1 MYRIILIK
9 IKKLF
14 FFVEFSGPFWYN
26 EGIKKIDCKG
36 LRKMKKSAWF
46 LLWFCVFCMAFSLPY
61 SAESFVDDCSS
72 DLSTLTRETY
82 NLVDADG
89 YFQSFPSKPVED
101 TTALSIRD
109 YKEYGEIVYSIED
122 VQEVTVSAYR
132 IGYPSFVVR
141 YPNGELA
148 YKVMPDETE
157 GGEMLPLWLDETT
170 DYVYCIV
177 DDQYFLLY
185 GDHLGKVS
193 APENELVPYGIDIQ
207 QSPDGER
214 FESVEVDRAE
224 VTMYSD
230 EYVNIFDESFSASI
244 APDSKYIKVRLKQF
258 SCYPIPGSPDGSLES
273 RANLAMIHEVTCE
286 GEGSNLNPG
295 GGAQLP
301 EGEEPSSEDDTQ
313 GGSGSSSGSKK
324 AGDLSLSAERSDSTS
339 TSSSSTTSTSTTESS
354 STSTSDSNNTT
365 TTNNYTSNYFI
376 IDSSPEA
383 QAILKKALGIEAEE
397 EAKTPEETEEIASGN
412 LGESSQADLGSTAQ
426 TTVTE
431 EVLYQ
436 DEPAIDSSYDAIAP
450 VAQQLQ
456 GSTEQEDWKLYL
468 LILLAS
474 AVVVLEVV
482 RIIRI
487 RGTQKD
493 EPDDNDGSI

>member
-1 MYRIILIK
+1 M
-9 IKKLF
+9 
-14 FFVEFSGPFWYN
+14 
-26 EGIKKIDCKG
+26 
-36 LRKMKKSAWF
+36 
-46 LLWFCVFCMAFSLPY
+46 
-61 SAESFVDDCSS
+61 
-72 DLSTLTRETY
+72 
-82 NLVDADG
+82 
-89 YFQSFPSKPVED
+89 
-101 TTALSIRD
+101 
-109 YKEYGEIVYSIED
+109 
-122 VQEVTVSAYR
+122 
-132 IGYPSFVVR
+132 
-141 YPNGELA
+141 
-148 YKVMPDETE
+148 
-157 GGEMLPLWLDETT
+157 
-170 DYVYCIV
+170 
-177 DDQYFLLY
+177 
-185 GDHLGKVS
+185 
-193 APENELVPYGIDIQ
+193 
-207 QSPDGER
+207 
-214 FESVEVDRAE
+214 
-224 VTMYSD
+224 TMYSD

-258 SCYPIPGSPDGSLES
+258 SCYPIPGSPDGSMES
-273 RANLAMIHEVTCE
+273 RANLSMIHEVTCE

-468 LILLAS
+468 LILLAL

>member
-1 MYRIILIK
+1 
-9 IKKLF
+9 
-14 FFVEFSGPFWYN
+14 
-26 EGIKKIDCKG
+26 
-36 LRKMKKSAWF
+36 MKKSAWF
-46 LLWFCVFCMAFSLPY
+46 LLWFCMFCMAFSLPY

-101 TTALSIRD
+101 TTALSIQD
-109 YKEYGEIVYSIED
+109 YKEYGEIIYSIED

-132 IGYPSFVVR
+132 VSYPSFVVR
-141 YPNGELA
+141 YPDGNLA
-148 YKVMPDETE
+148 YGVMPDETE

-185 GDHLGKVS
+185 GDHLEEVP

-258 SCYPIPGSPDGSLES
+258 SCYPIPGSPDGSLEFK
-273 RANLAMIHEVTCE
+273 ANLAMIHEVTCE

-397 EAKTPEETEEIASGN
+397 EAKTPEETEETEEIASGN
-412 LGESSQADLGSTAQ
+412 LGGSSQADLGSTAQ

-456 GSTEQEDWKLYL
+456 SSTEQEDWKFYL